1 MFLSRWAPSLSCWLL
16 VLLVLL
22 MLMLV
27 VLLLQMTRL
36 HAQHPHVIF
45 HDAAV
50 NSCCPGWCLSEM
62 SATIAANNDTSFAK
76 SAPQGAVSHPLI
88 PRRLPPAQI
97 ISPHCQPWV
106 LC

>member
-1 MFLSRWAPSLSCWLL
+1 MVL

-22 MLMLV
+22 L
-27 VLLLQMTRL
+27 VLLLVQMTRL